1 MGLLAHSISSPTSAS
16 YHKVQS
22 GQTHKTQC
30 SLKCSLNKW
39 QTFVE
44 QAMCQALSCVLEIP
58 RWIRKSSHA
67 QGIHNLV
74 WDRPAKELSISKY
87 PWCHGQL
94 VDRGTWGDGAPMSSW
109 TSTESLTAEE
119 VTLELN
125 LKSDQKSTVH
135 RWRVGA
141 IQGKGAMWTKAWPRT
156 FRIFLCPMLFWSELP
171 SLTNSFPFKISPD
184 VIP

>member
-94 VDRGTWGDGAPMSSW
+94 VDRGTWGDGTAMSSW

-119 VTLELN
+119 ATLELN

-135 RWRVGA
+135 RWESRCNPGGRSNVN
-141 IQGKGAMWTKAWPRT
+141 KGMTSYILHLSLPHALLVWTT
-156 FRIFLCPMLFWSELP
+156 FPDKLL
-171 SLTNSFPFKISPD
+171 SFQN
-184 VIP
+184 